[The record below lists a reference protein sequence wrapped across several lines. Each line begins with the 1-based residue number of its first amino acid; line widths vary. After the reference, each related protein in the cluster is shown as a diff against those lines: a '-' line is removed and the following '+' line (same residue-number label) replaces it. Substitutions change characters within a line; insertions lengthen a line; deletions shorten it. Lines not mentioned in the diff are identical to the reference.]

1 MKVFIKFDFN
11 TACKKILEE
20 KLHESQIKYR
30 ILGFGEVEF
39 LEKIPAEKLKLFSQ
53 SLNEYGIEIVEN
65 QKTVLIQKIKD
76 TIVDMIFN
84 ENTNISVKSSV
95 YLSEK

>member
-20 KLHESQIKYR
+20 KLEECQIKHR

-39 LEKIPAEKLKLFSQ
+39 LERVSPEKLELFSQ
-53 SLNEYGIEIVEN
+53 SLGSYGIEIV
-65 QKTVLIQKIKD
+65 KIPTVRIVFISYLRHFICLIFS
-76 TIVDMIFN
+76 IF
-84 ENTNISVKSSV
+84 
-95 YLSEK
+95 